1 MSDIKLFRFS
11 EAGATELKGKSA
23 KLEQNLHQL
32 IERHMECFLGIHFLA
47 GEFPTGK
54 NHHGRIDS
62 LGLDENHCPVI
73 LEYKR
78 HNNQNVINQ
87 GLFYLDWLLDHHG
100 DFKLLVQERLG
111 TQAAKNIEWDGTR
124 VLCIAGDFT
133 RYDLHAV
140 AQIGRNIE
148 LIRYKFFA
156 DDLLLLEQLTPASS
170 AIVPQPAGTSAK
182 SMQISEQK
190 GSAHKV
196 HGTLATHIA
205 AMPPEMAA
213 LWQHLL
219 DVIRNLGDDVSVKSL
234 LHYVACSRF
243 KNFAC
248 LAPLKGRIVLWL
260 KLDPAAQPPI
270 KGFSRDVTS
279 VGHLGTG
286 NLEIS
291 IRDEASLAQ
300 AIPLIEQAYAEN

>member
-23 KLEQNLHQL
+23 KLEQNLHEL

-111 TQAAKNIEWDGTR
+111 TQAAKNIEWDGDGEEP
-124 VLCIAGDFT
+124 IAWFRSGC
-133 RYDLHAV
+133 
-140 AQIGRNIE
+140 GRKRRLRANA
-148 LIRYKFFA
+148 IRPMGM
-156 DDLLLLEQLTPASS
+156 LT
-170 AIVPQPAGTSAK
+170 AK
-182 SMQISEQK
+182 SQCHE
-190 GSAHKV
+190 
-196 HGTLATHIA
+196 ATDSMAA
-205 AMPPEMAA
+205 AMDGPATEDTATT
-213 LWQHLL
+213 
-219 DVIRNLGDDVSVKSL
+219 
-234 LHYVACSRF
+234 VAFMPMPRP
-243 KNFAC
+243 NMRR
-248 LAPLKGRIVLWL
+248 G
-260 KLDPAAQPPI
+260 
-270 KGFSRDVTS
+270 
-279 VGHLGTG
+279 
-286 NLEIS
+286 
-291 IRDEASLAQ
+291 
-300 AIPLIEQAYAEN
+300 